1 MCTVRGYRYSKR
13 AKREADISKRIQW
26 VLIFAYLAT
35 IYATLGI
42 APRVWEI
49 IDAGFGGAGRQVA
62 GGSLL
67 GVMIFYLIYMVFV
80 RRERSIAAYY
90 YYFMVVF
97 IFILLN
103 FLAEYPAEKI
113 HLFEYFILGIMVL
126 NVLDV
131 KKELFS
137 LKKVV
142 TAIVVCVSAGIIDE
156 VLQYILPGRVFDW
169 RDIGLNSASSFLA
182 FIYVFKISA
191 KKVKTY

>member
-1 MCTVRGYRYSKR
+1 
-13 AKREADISKRIQW
+13 
-26 VLIFAYLAT
+26 
-35 IYATLGI
+35 
-42 APRVWEI
+42 
-49 IDAGFGGAGRQVA
+49 
-62 GGSLL
+62 
-67 GVMIFYLIYMVFV
+67 MVFV

-142 TAIVVCVSAGIIDE
+142 TAIVVCV
-156 VLQYILPGRVFDW
+156 
-169 RDIGLNSASSFLA
+169 
-182 FIYVFKISA
+182 
-191 KKVKTY
+191 